1 MTGLTYSPECSDSE
15 APGPDSYVLMS
26 TLLNMGGDRGGGAG
40 VCLRSCDGMF
50 WSHCTGSFFKAV
62 IDSHHGVNK
71 PFKLSMGFMSN
82 LWNSRTNS
90 IIDGVEYKN
99 ISLKICSIQFWVL
112 GFVCL
117 K

>member
-50 WSHCTGSFFKAV
+50 WSHCNGSFFKAV

-71 PFKLSMGFMSN
+71 PFKLSWDLCRICGIQE
-82 LWNSRTNS
+82 L
-90 IIDGVEYKN
+90 IP
-99 ISLKICSIQFWVL
+99 SLTVLNTKILV
-112 GFVCL
+112 
-117 K
+117 